1 MKTCPN
7 LGLNTS
13 NDIKS
18 CRSRSRSS
26 TRAKFALRFIRS
38 LMEMKK
44 RGHNNNNDNNVSNK
58 SSADERSQR
67 IKMAAYSSMA
77 HAVGTRRAWARAL
90 LFKLQR
96 RAKRRRVLMNTTRKS
111 RSCLA
116 SKKKKKKNRMKR
128 VAGYGNVILSQ
139 TDKLRGLVPGGKAMD
154 ICSLFEETAHYIKSL
169 ATQVKVMQD
178 IADQL
183 SST

>member
-1 MKTCPN
+1 MKTYPN
-7 LGLNTS
+7 LGSSAS
-13 NDIKS
+13 NDNNS
-18 CRSRSRSS
+18 RRSTST

-38 LMEMKK
+38 LKEMKK
-44 RGHNNNNDNNVSNK
+44 RGHVSNN

-67 IKMAAYSSMA
+67 IKAAAYSSMA
-77 HAVGTRRAWARAL
+77 HAVGPRRAWARAL

-96 RAKRRRVLMNTTRKS
+96 SAKRHRVLTNMTRKMS
-111 RSCLA
+111 RTCLILKQ
-116 SKKKKKKNRMKR
+116 KKNKKKNKGINKKKR
-128 VAGYGNVILSQ
+128 VTNGNDDVLLNQ

-154 ICSLFEETAHYIKSL
+154 VCSLFEETAHYIKCL

-183 SST
+183 SPK